1 MKISDPKASLQ
12 WIVSVLRDMLSK
24 QCFYWLS
31 CRESA
36 ASSCCI
42 SLHCRGVEHVVS
54 TEQRASTAEKLTDK
68 KTRTDGSVMWAAR
81 AKKAQHLTFYHQPSY
96 TKHMH
101 QYSLSRLCVFYGY
114 TRKIQWYLNT
124 IHHQRHDM
132 TSAAWWAVMPA
143 EHVITSFTARWRNAP
158 IKRLRILR
166 RMHLQTTA
174 CEELAM

>member
-1 MKISDPKASLQ
+1 MDCVCVTRYALKTMLLLTQLP
-12 WIVSVLRDMLSK
+12 WICSP
-24 QCFYWLS
+24 
-31 CRESA
+31 
-36 ASSCCI
+36 SCCI

-54 TEQRASTAEKLTDK
+54 TEQRASTAEKLTEK

-124 IHHQRHDM
+124 IHHQRHHHDM
-132 TSAAWWAVMPA
+132 MSAAWWAVMPA

-174 CEELAM
+174 ARN